1 MTAPT
6 SRSIAITATA
16 AVATSAAFT
25 AGCVLTQAVTVP
37 TWRAMEPSAFLQ
49 RFATSGPATG
59 GVLFPVEVAAV
70 ALLGATTW
78 RTGRERRPG
87 RRAWATGTAAMAA
100 TVVLLPVYF
109 AGANTALLDPAF
121 PPDDVPAELG
131 RWNRWNWVRTALAA
145 AATLS
150 AAAALTDLVHHVGSA
165 SRT

>member
-6 SRSIAITATA
+6 SRSIAITATG

-59 GVLFPVEVAAV
+59 GVLFPVEVAA
-70 ALLGATTW
+70 L
-78 RTGRERRPG
+78 G

-150 AAAALTDLVHHVGSA
+150 AATALTDLVHHVGSA